1 MTAPHDFVSL
11 GQLPCRQG
19 NPDDWFIPVDGALPH
34 EEIEEIRESWRESF
48 DQVRDLTENEREVE
62 AEKAADGEIQD
73 REALRAGRRRD
84 AIRACHL
91 DCPMAARLLC
101 LDEGLKPENVSH
113 GIWGGYT
120 EIDRRA
126 VTRRISMR
134 EQGKALD
141 RKRLATAIL
150 STERS
155 AALDGE

>member
-34 EEIEEIRESWRESF
+34 EEVEQIRESHLESA
-48 DQVRDLTENEREVE
+48 DRLRDLTENDREMVAENAAMDEIQGLE
-62 AEKAADGEIQD
+62 AE
-73 REALRAGRRRD
+73 RAGRRRD

-134 EQGKALD
+134 AQGKALD

-155 AALDGE
+155 AALNGD

>member
-34 EEIEEIRESWRESF
+34 EEIEAIRESHLESA
-48 DQVRDLTENEREVE
+48 DRLRDLTENDREMVAENAAMDEIQE
-62 AEKAADGEIQD
+62 AEAE
-73 REALRAGRRRD
+73 RAGRRRD

-134 EQGKALD
+134 AQGKSLD

-155 AALDGE
+155 AALDGD